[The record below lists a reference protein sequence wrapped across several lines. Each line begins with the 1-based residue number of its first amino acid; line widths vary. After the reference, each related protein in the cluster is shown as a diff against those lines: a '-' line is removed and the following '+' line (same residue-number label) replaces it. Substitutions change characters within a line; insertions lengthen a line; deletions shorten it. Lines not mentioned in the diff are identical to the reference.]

1 MATSQSSKR
10 SAANPYSTGGRS
22 AYQVAPRRRA
32 PRYSGASATQAD
44 PGYTYGGPATRQVA
58 GEAGTS
64 AEASYPRYQV
74 PTGVEAGEQ
83 EIYGG
88 TANAPSAA
96 PSERISTPEMMTER
110 QGVIANRALGP
121 MRERGTLFGDLLGGL
136 SAEKANPNFDPNAP
150 IGGENVP
157 YQGTSGLRGFFQR
170 FGGNRANEL
179 NLGAQ
184 SQQAAEWKAEDT
196 LAKERKAKIDD
207 YRTQK
212 GIDAEIATASDEKKR
227 AHEVAMLEKTQQAQ
241 REVIKAQQD
250 FTGAQND
257 KERAE
262 AWKRLESAQT
272 HAVSMQNNALA
283 ATAAEGAAG
292 RQLQTDIAN
301 LRVRSDDFLA
311 RNAVH
316 FGPNGMYS
324 RGSDI
329 FMTTTP
335 MPDKSGKM
343 PLPESI
349 NLTGPRG
356 EGEQVPQISVGGTAP
371 SMGARGVTTQPRSS
385 GGRLF
390 DILEGNETSMEP
402 EATAATAQPVPV
414 DQSTLG
420 PTPSIPGAA
429 LPKPVETLNA
439 PRFGPFLME
448 EFHKR
453 AKSLAKDSS
462 SRPNAAD
469 PLMLPMFENIAKSLG
484 IGSEGVGASRQVRRP
499 GSAVVERDL
508 GSYLPK
514 FGQLPQEEQNAAV
527 IDALTQSMKQ
537 PRYRTTPNWEYN
549 YNAR

>member
-1 MATSQSSKR
+1 MAKDYTRPIYRRPLSLVRDLVPSKKDSKDGDNAPMR
-10 SAANPYSTGGRS
+10 TKDQPAITAQGRS
-22 AYQVAPRRRA
+22 
-32 PRYSGASATQAD
+32 PRYDAGSIMGMISSLRS
-44 PGYTYGGPATRQVA
+44 P
-58 GEAGTS
+58 GEAN
-64 AEASYPRYQV
+64 
-74 PTGVEAGEQ
+74 
-83 EIYGG
+83 
-88 TANAPSAA
+88 TAYDPSK
-96 PSERISTPEMMTER
+96 P
-110 QGVIANRALGP
+110 V
-121 MRERGTLFGDLLGGL
+121 
-136 SAEKANPNFDPNAP
+136 
-150 IGGENVP
+150 GGENVP
-157 YQGTSGLRGFFQR
+157 YKPTTGIGGVLSRFF
-170 FGGNRANEL
+170 GNQANDM
-179 NLGAQ
+179 NVAAQ
-184 SQQAAEWKAEDT
+184 EQQAAEK
-196 LAKERKAKIDD
+196 LAKDTKEAERLAGIET

-212 GIDAEIATASDEKKR
+212 GIDAEIASAATTQKQ

-250 FTGAQND
+250 FTAAQND

-301 LRVRSDDFLA
+301 LRTRSDDFLA

-335 MPDKSGKM
+335 MPDKSGKI

-349 NLTGPRG
+349 PLTGPSSQ
-356 EGEQVPQISVGGTAP
+356 GEQVPQISVGGTAP

-390 DILEGNETSMEP
+390 DILEGNETPMEP

-448 EFHKR
+448 EFQKR
-453 AKSLAKDSS
+453 AQTLAKDSR

-469 PLMLPMFENIAKSLG
+469 PLMLPMYENIAKSLG

-499 GSAVVERDL
+499 GSAVVENDL
-508 GSYLPK
+508 GAYLPK

>member
-1 MATSQSSKR
+1 MAQSIKR
-10 SAANPYSTGGRS
+10 SAANPYRTGGPSQYFQTRGGTS
-22 AYQVAPRRRA
+22 SIPPTGIRTGANVSVGGGKGGAPA
-32 PRYSGASATQAD
+32 AKGASA
-44 PGYTYGGPATRQVA
+44 
-58 GEAGTS
+58 EA
-64 AEASYPRYQV
+64 PKV
-74 PTGVEAGEQ
+74 PTGVEPGE
-83 EIYGG
+83 
-88 TANAPSAA
+88 PSAPEYNPIIDAETMSPPVDPNRQEAILNQARA
-96 PSERISTPEMMTER
+96 PRFAIGNP
-110 QGVIANRALGP
+110 GVGSIDLGS
-121 MRERGTLFGDLLGGL
+121 LL
-136 SAEKANPNFDPNAP
+136 SAKPTEGFDPKAP
-150 IGGENVP
+150 IGGANVP
-157 YQGTSGLRGFFQR
+157 FQETKGVGGYFR
-170 FGGNRANEL
+170 RLFGDTANEQ
-179 NLGAQ
+179 NVAAQ
-184 SQQAAEWKAEDT
+184 QAQAAEWKAEDT
-196 LAKERKAKIDD
+196 LAKERQGKIED

-212 GIDAEIATASDEKKR
+212 GIDAEIASAATTQKQ

-301 LRVRSDDFLA
+301 LRTRSDDFLA

-349 NLTGPRG
+349 PLTGPSG
-356 EGEQVPQISVGGTAP
+356 QGEQVPQISIGRTAP

-390 DILEGNETSMEP
+390 DILEGNETPMEP

-448 EFHKR
+448 EFQKR
-453 AKSLAKDSS
+453 AQTLAKDSR

-469 PLMLPMFENIAKSLG
+469 PLMLPMYENIAKSLG

-499 GSAVVERDL
+499 GSAVVENDL
-508 GSYLPK
+508 GAYLPK